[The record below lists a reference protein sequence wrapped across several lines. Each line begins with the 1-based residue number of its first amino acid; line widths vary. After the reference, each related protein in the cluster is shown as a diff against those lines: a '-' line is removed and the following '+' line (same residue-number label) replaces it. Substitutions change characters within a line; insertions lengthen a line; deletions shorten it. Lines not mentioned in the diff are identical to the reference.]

1 MYRLRYFLVASLTV
15 LLADQFSK
23 RWAASFLESRSCGEV
38 SNCSEVFGGV
48 QLRLLFNEGAAFS
61 TGVGFGRWF
70 ALGAVLVL
78 IFLLFLAWRR
88 TTPLQGIV
96 LGLVAGGAAG
106 NLYDRIL
113 RADSEGLG
121 TGAVVD
127 FIDIGPWPV
136 FNLADAAITV
146 GAIALVFIGFD
157 EPGNGRPV
165 AELEQTAIDSEA
177 TDDTDLDSSTE
188 VPDLEG
194 FDADPQDSDLVV
206 RDDLADTG
214 EADR

>member
-1 MYRLRYFLVASLTV
+1 MYRLRYFLVATLTV

-23 RWAASFLESRSCGEV
+23 RWATSFLESRSCGEV

-78 IFLLFLAWRR
+78 VFLLFLAWRR

-146 GAIALVFIGFD
+146 GAVALVFIGFD
-157 EPGNGRPV
+157 EPGKSSPV
-165 AELEQTAIDSEA
+165 LDVPEAAVEAEPSGQ
-177 TDDTDLDSSTE
+177 TDLAATSTPEIEEAE
-188 VPDLEG
+188 VEPEDLE
-194 FDADPQDSDLVV
+194 LVV
-206 RDDLADTG
+206 RDDLADTP
-214 EADR
+214 EADG